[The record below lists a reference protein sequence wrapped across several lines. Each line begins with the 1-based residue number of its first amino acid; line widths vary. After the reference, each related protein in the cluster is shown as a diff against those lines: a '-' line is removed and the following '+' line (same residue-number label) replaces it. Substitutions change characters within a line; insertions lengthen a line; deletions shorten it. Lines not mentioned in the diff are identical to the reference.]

1 MERKTIQLMFE
12 QAYEKHRQYGFLVMF
27 MYPFMSVRLIE
38 PTHETSVQT
47 DKKSVKLQDLKT

>member
-1 MERKTIQLMFE
+1 MFE

-27 MYPFMSVRLIE
+27 MYPFMSVRLME

-47 DKKSVKLQDLKT
+47 DRKSVKLQDLKT